1 MRGWSLLVG
10 RGWWGGGASGGG
22 LAPVL
27 TSSSM
32 GLVYCRAAI
41 SCSSSACVFFFMSNF
56 CSTFLSLARSPP
68 GGIMGTL
75 FSAQACTQ
83 RGR

>member
-1 MRGWSLLVG
+1 M
-10 RGWWGGGASGGG
+10 GGAPRA
-22 LAPVL
+22 APL

-41 SCSSSACVFFFMSNF
+41 SCSISACVFFFMSAF
-56 CSTFLSLARSPP
+56 CSAFLSLARSPP

-83 RGR
+83 KVPGPWN